1 MWSPSPS
8 QSPGRTHC
16 PGLGPSPAKRGVR
29 GTSQQWSQEV
39 TTQAHQEFPHYA
51 GFRSRDRGSGIV
63 AQTSTDP
70 MEMRAWSLH
79 PTSLHGYSIL
89 LPSHTSP
96 HSHVPSPFPPLG
108 SSNQTSLSLANIP
121 LIYLLPRTK
130 AHLQL
135 T

>member
-8 QSPGRTHC
+8 QSSGLTQC
-16 PGLGPSPAKRGVR
+16 PGLGPSPARRGVR
-29 GTSQQWSQEV
+29 GTSQQWPPEV

-51 GFRSRDRGSGIV
+51 GFRSRDRGSGLV

-70 MEMRAWSLH
+70 MEQRVWSLH
-79 PTSLHGYSIL
+79 PTSLHGYSFL
-89 LPSHTSP
+89 LPSHTSLP
-96 HSHVPSPFPPLG
+96 GQAPSPFPPLD
-108 SSNQTSLSLANIP
+108 SSNQTSLSLANVP

-130 AHLQL
+130 AHLHL